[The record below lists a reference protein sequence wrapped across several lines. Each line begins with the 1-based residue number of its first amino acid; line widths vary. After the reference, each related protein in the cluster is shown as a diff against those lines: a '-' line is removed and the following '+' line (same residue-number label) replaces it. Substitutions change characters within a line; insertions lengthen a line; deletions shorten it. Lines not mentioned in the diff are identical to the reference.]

1 MIGEKII
8 SFSEI
13 DSTNKFAIENLDR
26 LPYGTVVWSLSQT
39 SAYGRYGRSWS
50 SSDGGLWFSIIFKP
64 LQITEPNAYTKLLS
78 VAVVESVRDLKYR
91 NAQIKW
97 PNDILINGKKVA
109 GILTE
114 SVFTGERLKGIVV
127 GVGLNVNNEL
137 PHELKSS
144 ATSLSSIK
152 NEYIPLNLLIEKIL
166 RRVEVLRKKYLI
178 RGKTKYLTR
187 KWKKLQAFV
196 EGDEI
201 TVSLNENEKFT
212 GIIKRISP
220 ALLQLQSDD
229 GKIHNIVSG
238 EIIL

>member
-1 MIGEKII
+1 
-8 SFSEI
+8 
-13 DSTNKFAIENLDR
+13 
-26 LPYGTVVWSLSQT
+26 
-39 SAYGRYGRSWS
+39 
-50 SSDGGLWFSIIFKP
+50 
-64 LQITEPNAYTKLLS
+64 
-78 VAVVESVRDLKYR
+78 
-91 NAQIKW
+91 
-97 PNDILINGKKVA
+97 
-109 GILTE
+109 
-114 SVFTGERLKGIVV
+114 
-127 GVGLNVNNEL
+127 VNNEL
-137 PHELKSS
+137 PHELKNS

-220 ALLQLQSDD
+220 TLLQLQSDD